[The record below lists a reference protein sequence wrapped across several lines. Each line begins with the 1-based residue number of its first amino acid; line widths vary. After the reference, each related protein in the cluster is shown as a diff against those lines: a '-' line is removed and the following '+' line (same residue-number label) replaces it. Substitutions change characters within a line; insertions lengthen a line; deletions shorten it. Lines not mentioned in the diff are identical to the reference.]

1 MYPSYTSQKVVHDQ
15 MIQETL
21 ERYHAD
27 GGQAPRPGHLRQ
39 LMKRVLTRVT
49 TLPREEKTDLARAVS
64 SESYTR
70 LLGPREDASRM
81 AETMPTEHPEQECVA
96 R

>member
-15 MIQETL
+15 MIRETL
-21 ERYHAD
+21 ERHHAE
-27 GGQAPRPGHLRQ
+27 GGQAPRRGRLRQ

-49 TLPREEKTDLARAVS
+49 ILPREEKKDLGRAVP
-64 SESYTR
+64 SERYTR
-70 LLGPREDASRM
+70 LLDPREDPSRM
-81 AETMPTEHPEQECVA
+81 AETALAEHPEQDYVA